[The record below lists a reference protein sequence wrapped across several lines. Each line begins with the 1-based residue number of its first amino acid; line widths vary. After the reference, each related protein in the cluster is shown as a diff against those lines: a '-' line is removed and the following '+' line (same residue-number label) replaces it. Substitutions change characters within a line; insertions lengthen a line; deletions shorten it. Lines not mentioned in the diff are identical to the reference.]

1 MAMKDL
7 LPTIT
12 GRRGLL
18 KHNGDNPF
26 EVLQRDFETMKRGM
40 DTLFDNFF
48 RGFGSETLES
58 RMGVFTPQIDV
69 SETDKEIKISA
80 ELPGMDDKDIEV
92 SLSKDMLTIK
102 GEKKEEKEDKGKDY
116 YRVERSYGSFSRTIP
131 LPAEVQ
137 DDKVGAAFK
146 KGVLTI
152 TLPKSEKAVKETKKV
167 AIKAE

>member
-1 MAMKDL
+1 MAMRNL
-7 LPTIT
+7 LPSIS
-12 GRRGLL
+12 GKKGMLV
-18 KHNGDNPF
+18 KHAGDNPF
-26 EVLQRDFETMKRGM
+26 EVLKREM
-40 DTLFDNFF
+40 NSLFDNFF
-48 RGFGSETLES
+48 RGGFGSETLES
-58 RMGVFTPQIDV
+58 RMGLFTPQIDV

-80 ELPGMDDKDIEV
+80 ELPGMDEKDIEV

-116 YRVERSYGSFSRTIP
+116 YSMERSYGSFSRTIP
-131 LPAEVQ
+131 LSDEVQ
-137 DDKVGAAFK
+137 DNKVDATFK